1 MQKSDFSK
9 FAKRGC
15 SPVNLPHIF
24 RTPIP
29 KNTSRGLLLSK
40 IKELENRSV
49 DLSTIY
55 TF

>member
-1 MQKSDFSK
+1 MQECDFNK
-9 FAKRGC
+9 FAKHGC
-15 SPVNLPHIF
+15 SPVNLLHIF
-24 RTPIP
+24 RTSFP
-29 KNTSRGLLLSK
+29 KNTSRGLPLSE

>member
-1 MQKSDFSK
+1 MQKCDFSK
-9 FAKRGC
+9 FAKHGC
-15 SPVNLPHIF
+15 SPVNLPHIS

-29 KNTSRGLLLSK
+29 KNTSRGLLLRE

-49 DLSTIY
+49 DLSTTY